1 MRLLR
6 WFFAALQSFLVS
18 RSTPENFPDFPFIF
32 AFYFLSAELQ
42 NAELISLCGH
52 SEVEACQSNSK
63 AYRTAVVV
71 STHPVGFVD
80 RKPQRRQ
87 NHK

>member
-42 NAELISLCGH
+42 NAIAERRVDI
-52 SEVEACQSNSK
+52 
-63 AYRTAVVV
+63 AVWAL
-71 STHPVGFVD
+71 
-80 RKPQRRQ
+80 
-87 NHK
+87 